1 MSNLIREARIF
12 SIAAHEAVQQKRK
25 YTGEP
30 YWKHPQ
36 AVANYVNAVQ
46 GRTEEMI
53 VSALLHDVVE
63 DTGVDLWTIFEIFG
77 PTVYKYVEG
86 LTDVSKP
93 SDGNHVERKR
103 IDREHIA
110 IQCPEV
116 KTIKLADLIHNSE
129 SILQHDRDFAKVYIS
144 EKELLL
150 EVLKD
155 GDSTLWNRAK
165 QIVDAA
171 KLELGI

>member
-12 SIAAHEAVQQKRK
+12 ATAAHEAVQQKRK
-25 YTGEP
+25 YTGDP

-36 AVANYVNAVQ
+36 SVAFYVSLVEN
-46 GRTEEMI
+46 RTEEM
-53 VSALLHDVVE
+53 VAAAFLHDVCE
-63 DTGVDLWTIFEIFG
+63 DANISFGVILDIFG
-77 PTVYKYVEG
+77 PIVALYVEG

-93 SDGNHVERKR
+93 SDGNRAERKR

-110 IQCPEV
+110 NQCSEV

-129 SILQHDRDFAKVYIS
+129 SILQYDRDFAKVYIC

-155 GDSTLWNRAK
+155 GDSKLWNKAK
-165 QIVDAA
+165 QIVDEA
-171 KLELGI
+171 KLELGL

>member
-1 MSNLIREARIF
+1 MRNLIREARIF
-12 SIAAHEAVQQKRK
+12 AIAAHEAVQQKRK

-36 AVANYVNAVQ
+36 AVALYVNQAE

-53 VSALLHDVVE
+53 AAAFLHDVCE
-63 DTGVDLWTIFEIFG
+63 DANISFEVILDIFG
-77 PTVYKYVEG
+77 PIVALYVDG
-86 LTDVSKP
+86 LTDVSNP
-93 SDGNHVERKR
+93 SDGNRAERKR

-129 SILQHDRDFAKVYIS
+129 SILQHDRDFAKVYIP

-155 GDSTLWNRAK
+155 GDSNLWNKAK
-165 QIVDAA
+165 QIVDEA
-171 KLELGI
+171 KLELGL